1 MRLKGVLM
9 KMKRLRINGGCT
21 DTQRRHHPLM
31 LVFLLCLLVLSVG
44 MTAAAKETLNQTNL
58 TLLKGRSA
66 SLKVRG
72 TKKKVRFTSSKRS
85 VATVNAKGKVT
96 AKKKGTAVITAKVG
110 RKKLKCKVVVLQP
123 VTKLTLSSRGIVM
136 TEGDIR
142 KLKANAAPV
151 SANNKS
157 VHWTS
162 SDENICLLY
171 TSDAADE

>member
-1 MRLKGVLM
+1 MAGVQTRKGD
-9 KMKRLRINGGCT
+9 IISS
-21 DTQRRHHPLM
+21 M

-123 VTKLTLSSRGIVM
+123 VTKLTLSSRGIRDDGRRYPEA
-136 TEGDIR
+136 EGECR
-142 KLKANAAPV
+142 TGV
-151 SANNKS
+151 G
-157 VHWTS
+157 
-162 SDENICLLY
+162 E
-171 TSDAADE
+171 